1 MQTSAT
7 PMAYGR
13 YGSNATRFEIHAP
26 LIPTVTNTNGPRQQ
40 TEATIA
46 ASAPP
51 IRDAFSKLPFAIGKS
66 PKLVVPVTWMPY
78 RGTGSSRHS
87 PGCRPCRKSRQS
99 NSNCRT
105 TVRSQG
111 VEFMDRNL
119 TIGRLARAAGVNVE
133 TVRYYQRRGLVA
145 EPERPLNSV
154 RRYSEDSVKRIRFIK
169 RAQELGF
176 TLAETANLLALEDG
190 RSCRETR
197 ELAGRKLAI
206 VESRLTDL
214 NRLRKT
220 LRELIARCDTSR
232 GKVSC
237 PIISVLSSERS

>member
-1 MQTSAT
+1 MHH
-7 PMAYGR
+7 G
-13 YGSNATRFEIHAP
+13 
-26 LIPTVTNTNGPRQQ
+26 
-40 TEATIA
+40 TESSLL
-46 ASAPP
+46 AS
-51 IRDAFSKLPFAIGKS
+51 
-66 PKLVVPVTWMPY
+66 
-78 RGTGSSRHS
+78 
-87 PGCRPCRKSRQS
+87 GCRPRRKSRQS
-99 NSNCRT
+99 NSSYRT
-105 TVRSQG
+105 LVRSQG
-111 VEFMDRNL
+111 VDFMDRIL

-169 RAQELGF
+169 RAQDLGF
-176 TLAETANLLALEDG
+176 TLTEIATLLALEDG

-237 PIISVLSSERS
+237 PIIGVLSSGRS

>member
-1 MQTSAT
+1 
-7 PMAYGR
+7 
-13 YGSNATRFEIHAP
+13 
-26 LIPTVTNTNGPRQQ
+26 
-40 TEATIA
+40 
-46 ASAPP
+46 
-51 IRDAFSKLPFAIGKS
+51 
-66 PKLVVPVTWMPY
+66 
-78 RGTGSSRHS
+78 
-87 PGCRPCRKSRQS
+87 
-99 NSNCRT
+99 
-105 TVRSQG
+105 
-111 VEFMDRNL
+111 MDRNL

-169 RAQELGF
+169 RAQDLGF
-176 TLAETANLLALEDG
+176 TLAEIGNLLALEDG

-237 PIISVLSSERS
+237 PIIGVLSSEPP

>member
-1 MQTSAT
+1 MVSVLAKQHFGHVSTDSCT
-7 PMAYGR
+7 KSFIVMA
-13 YGSNATRFEIHAP
+13 
-26 LIPTVTNTNGPRQQ
+26 
-40 TEATIA
+40 
-46 ASAPP
+46 P
-51 IRDAFSKLPFAIGKS
+51 IRIGVAS
-66 PKLVVPVTWMPY
+66 FMMPY
-78 RGTGSSRHS
+78 RRAGSSCHA
-87 PGCRPCRKSRQS
+87 GCRPCRKSRQS

-105 TVRSQG
+105 AVRSQG
-111 VEFMDRNL
+111 VKPMDRIL

-133 TVRYYQRRGLVA
+133 SVRYYQRRGLVA

-169 RAQELGF
+169 RAQDLGF
-176 TLAETANLLALEDG
+176 TLAEIANLLALEDG

-214 NRLRKT
+214 DRLRKT

>member
-1 MQTSAT
+1 
-7 PMAYGR
+7 
-13 YGSNATRFEIHAP
+13 
-26 LIPTVTNTNGPRQQ
+26 
-40 TEATIA
+40 
-46 ASAPP
+46 
-51 IRDAFSKLPFAIGKS
+51 
-66 PKLVVPVTWMPY
+66 
-78 RGTGSSRHS
+78 
-87 PGCRPCRKSRQS
+87 
-99 NSNCRT
+99 
-105 TVRSQG
+105 
-111 VEFMDRNL
+111 MDRSL

-176 TLAETANLLALEDG
+176 TLMEIANLLALEDG

-197 ELAGRKLAI
+197 DLAGRKLAI

-214 NRLRKT
+214 NRLRRT

-237 PIISVLSSERS
+237 PIISVLSSDRS

>member
-1 MQTSAT
+1 
-7 PMAYGR
+7 
-13 YGSNATRFEIHAP
+13 
-26 LIPTVTNTNGPRQQ
+26 
-40 TEATIA
+40 
-46 ASAPP
+46 
-51 IRDAFSKLPFAIGKS
+51 
-66 PKLVVPVTWMPY
+66 
-78 RGTGSSRHS
+78 
-87 PGCRPCRKSRQS
+87 
-99 NSNCRT
+99 
-105 TVRSQG
+105 
-111 VEFMDRNL
+111 MDRSL

-176 TLAETANLLALEDG
+176 TLMEIANLLALEDG

-197 ELAGRKLAI
+197 DLAGRKLAI

-214 NRLRKT
+214 NRLRRT
-220 LRELIARCDTSR
+220 LRDLIARCDTSR

-237 PIISVLSSERS
+237 PIISVLSSDRS

>member
-1 MQTSAT
+1 M
-7 PMAYGR
+7 
-13 YGSNATRFEIHAP
+13 
-26 LIPTVTNTNGPRQQ
+26 
-40 TEATIA
+40 
-46 ASAPP
+46 
-51 IRDAFSKLPFAIGKS
+51 
-66 PKLVVPVTWMPY
+66 
-78 RGTGSSRHS
+78 
-87 PGCRPCRKSRQS
+87 
-99 NSNCRT
+99 
-105 TVRSQG
+105 
-111 VEFMDRNL
+111 
-119 TIGRLARAAGVNVE
+119 
-133 TVRYYQRRGLVA
+133 
-145 EPERPLNSV
+145 
-154 RRYSEDSVKRIRFIK
+154 KRIRFIK

-176 TLAETANLLALEDG
+176 TLAEIASLLALEDG